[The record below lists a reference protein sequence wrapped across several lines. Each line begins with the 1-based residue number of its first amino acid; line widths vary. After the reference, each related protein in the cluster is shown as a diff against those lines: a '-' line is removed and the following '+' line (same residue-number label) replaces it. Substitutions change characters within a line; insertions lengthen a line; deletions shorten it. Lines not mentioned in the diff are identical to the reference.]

1 MNLST
6 VWKRTHNFNMNT
18 RILLNWVKWGLA
30 ALVVV
35 VLAYKSIHSTGT
47 TEVGVRTVKWSP
59 FGKSGVENKVYQPG
73 ATYFFLPV
81 LNEWETFDARLQIVE
96 MTATVDK
103 GDKHAVDDLPFKT
116 KDGNDIRI
124 DVIFT
129 YRVDPQRAPF
139 IRQFVAKD
147 MLELKEKIFRTVA
160 RSKPRDYL
168 GEYSTELF
176 YHAENRNKAAENAK
190 QGLQAILSEY
200 GIIVEN
206 VALMDYRFNADYQMI
221 ITNKKIAD
229 TKTKTLISEKES
241 TVELNKKLLQD
252 ALGEVNKLIAQADGQ
267 YQEAV
272 LGADAYYQQQTNL
285 AAATIAEGAAEAT
298 SIMKMREAMMN
309 EGGLIQVKM
318 AIADS
323 LRSKRIVMIP
333 TGDGNSFNLQT
344 LDLNDILR
352 QFGVTK
358 PK

>member
-1 MNLST
+1 
-6 VWKRTHNFNMNT
+6 MNT
-18 RILLNWVKWGLA
+18 KIVFNWVKWGLV
-30 ALVVV
+30 ALAFVI
-35 VLAYKSIHSTGT
+35 LSFKSIYSTGT
-47 TEVGVRTVKWSP
+47 TEVGVRTIKWSL

-73 ATYFFLPV
+73 ATYFFLPFF
-81 LNEWETFDARLQIVE
+81 NEFNRFDARLQIVE
-96 MTATVDK
+96 MTATATK
-103 GDKHAVDDLPFKT
+103 GDKMGVDDLPFKT

-124 DVIFT
+124 DIIFS
-129 YRVDPQRAPF
+129 YRIDPQRAPY
-139 IRQFVAKD
+139 IRQYVAAD
-147 MLELKEKIFRTVA
+147 MLELKEKVFRTVA

-168 GEYSTELF
+168 GEYSTEQF
-176 YHAENRNKAAENAK
+176 YHADNRNKAAEAAK

-206 VALMDYRFNADYQMI
+206 IALMDYRFNADYQML

-229 TKTKTLISEKES
+229 TKTKTLISERDS
-241 TVELNKKLLQD
+241 TVEMNKKLLQD

-285 AAATIAEGAAEAT
+285 AAATIAEGTAEAA
-298 SIMKMREAMMN
+298 SIQKMREAMMN

-318 AIADS
+318 AIAEN
-323 LRSKRIVMIP
+323 LRGKRIIMIP
-333 TGDGNSFNLQT
+333 TGNANSFNLQT

-352 QFGVTK
+352 QLGVTK

>member
-1 MNLST
+1 MNAKIL
-6 VWKRTHNFNMNT
+6 FNW
-18 RILLNWVKWGLA
+18 IKWGLVGL
-30 ALVVV
+30 ALVI
-35 VLAYKSIHSTGT
+35 LSLKSVYSTGT
-47 TEVGVRTVKWSP
+47 TEVGVRTIKWSL

-81 LNEWETFDARLQIVE
+81 LNEWGTFDARLQIVE
-96 MTATVDK
+96 MTATTGK
-103 GDKHAVDDLPFKT
+103 SGAHSADDIPFKT

-129 YRVDPQRAPF
+129 YRVDPQRAPY

-147 MLELKEKIFRTVA
+147 MGELKEKVFRTVA

-168 GEYSTELF
+168 GEYSTEQF

-206 VALMDYRFNADYQMI
+206 IALMDYRFNADYQML

-229 TKTKTLISEKES
+229 TKTKTLISERDS
-241 TVELNKKLLQD
+241 TVE
-252 ALGEVNKLIAQADGQ
+252 VNKIIAQADGQ

-285 AAATIAEGAAEAT
+285 AAATIAEGTAEAA
-298 SIMKMREAMMN
+298 SIQKMREAMMN
-309 EGGLIQVKM
+309 EGGLVQVKM

-323 LRSKRIVMIP
+323 LRGKRIVMIP
-333 TGDGNSFNLQT
+333 TGNANSFNLQT

-352 QFGVTK
+352 QLGLTR